1 MIAWPETI
9 FLTDYG
15 FFRPPAT
22 LALSLSPLGVSR
34 DFVWNESY
42 KVNFLQPGFEISED
56 LIYKLILGLDSAPFL
71 LFAFLISALHVY
83 ILIG

>member
-9 FLTDYG
+9 FLTGYG

-22 LALSLSPLGVSR
+22 LSLTLSPLGVSR
-34 DFVWNESY
+34 DFVWNETRSIS
-42 KVNFLQPGFEISED
+42 FSQGFEISED
-56 LIYKLILGLDSAPFL
+56 LIYKLILGLDSTPFL
-71 LFAFLISALHVY
+71 LFAFLISALQVY